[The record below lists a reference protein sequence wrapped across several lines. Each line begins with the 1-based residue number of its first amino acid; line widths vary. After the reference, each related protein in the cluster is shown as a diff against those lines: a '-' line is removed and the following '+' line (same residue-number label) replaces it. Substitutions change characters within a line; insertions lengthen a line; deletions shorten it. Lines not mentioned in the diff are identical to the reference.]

1 MTEKRAAKN
10 EQQVHKP
17 DTTLREAFNSA
28 QYNAMGDGIISVD
41 TTGAIILSDRV
52 SRESL
57 NIFPGGSLIEH
68 FPILWNTVVE
78 TMLDRKPRF
87 ELSVQKNDSSFL
99 VTVSPVIVGD
109 EVSGAI
115 CVFVENTDL
124 ELMSRQL
131 RSFKEL
137 TKELFAVI
145 DSSSEGLWV
154 YDGEGTVLR
163 INSASERINR
173 VKKEEVLGLTA
184 HELVERGFINRSAA
198 IEVFGCKTV
207 VNILQSRGGRKLIVT
222 GTPVFDDEDRIIRVV
237 ISERDIT
244 EIDKLQRELE
254 DQEAIK
260 GQFWH
265 HMLEQQ
271 QVELASH
278 TVIAKSPCM
287 LKALRQA
294 VKVSSSDSSV
304 LILGESGVGKGL
316 FADLIHK
323 NSSRSGEP
331 MIKINCGA
339 IPESLIESELFGHE
353 RGAFTGAQAAKPGY
367 LELADKGILFLD
379 EIAELPLASQVKLL
393 RFLEDGRVT
402 RLGGTAGKTVNVR
415 IVAATHR
422 DLEKMVLDKTFRLDL
437 YYRLNVIPLSI
448 PSLKERQECL
458 LPLLRHYI
466 DYFASKNGSPKRLA
480 RAAAD
485 VMLTYS
491 YPGNV
496 RELMNLC
503 ERLVVM
509 SDTEVIDIQDLPAY
523 IFNSVA
529 EQEQPMTGWPREM
542 SLEQIL
548 ESVERTL
555 LSDAMKE
562 HGNQYRMAD
571 ALGVNQSTVA
581 RKLKKY
587 GISWPLSALSPI
599 NDACGKNDREK
610 H

>member
-1 MTEKRAAKN
+1 MEP
-10 EQQVHKP
+10 EP
-17 DTTLREAFNSA
+17 DKTHQEAFNSA

-41 TTGAIILSDRV
+41 STGVVILADRV
-52 SRESL
+52 SRENL
-57 NIFPGGSLIEH
+57 NIYPGSSLSEH
-68 FPILWNTVVE
+68 FPLLWNTVVE
-78 TMLDRKPRF
+78 TMQDRRPRF
-87 ELSVQKNDSSFL
+87 ELSVQKGDTSFL
-99 VTVSPVIVGD
+99 VTVSPVMIDSGAT
-109 EVSGAI
+109 GAI

-124 ELMSRQL
+124 EMLSRQL

-137 TKELFAVI
+137 TKELVAVI

-154 YDGEGTVLR
+154 YDGEGTVIR
-163 INSASERINR
+163 INPASERINR
-173 VKKEEVLGLTA
+173 VKKEDVLGLTA
-184 HELVERGFINRSAA
+184 HQLIERGIIDRSAA
-198 IEVFGCKTV
+198 MEVFDCKVV
-207 VNILQSRGGRKLIVT
+207 VNMLQARGGRKLIVT
-222 GTPVFDDEDRIIRVV
+222 GTPVFDDGGKIIRVV
-237 ISERDIT
+237 VSERDIT

-278 TVIAKSPCM
+278 TVIAKSPSM
-287 LKALRQA
+287 IKALRQA
-294 VKVSSSDSSV
+294 VKVSSADSSV

-323 NSSRSGEP
+323 NSNRSGKP
-331 MIKINCGA
+331 LIKINCGA

-353 RGAFTGAQAAKPGY
+353 KGAFTGAQGAKPGY
-367 LELADKGILFLD
+367 LELADEGILFLD

-402 RLGGTAGKTVNVR
+402 RLGGTAGRTVNVR
-415 IVAATHR
+415 IIAATHR
-422 DLEKMVLDKTFRLDL
+422 DLEKMVAEKTFRLDL

-448 PSLKERQECL
+448 PSLKERKDCL
-458 LPLLRHYI
+458 LPLIRHYI
-466 DYFASKNGSPKRLA
+466 DYFARKNGGHKRLA
-480 RAAAD
+480 RAATDA
-485 VMLTYS
+485 MLDYS

-509 SDTEVIDIQDLPAY
+509 SETEVIDIQDLPSQ
-523 IFNSVA
+523 IFSSVA
-529 EQEQPMTGWPREM
+529 EKVQPVTGWPREM

-555 LSDAMKE
+555 LADAMKE

-571 ALGVNQSTVA
+571 ALGVNQSTVG

-587 GISWPLSALSPI
+587 GIS
-599 NDACGKNDREK
+599 
-610 H
+610 